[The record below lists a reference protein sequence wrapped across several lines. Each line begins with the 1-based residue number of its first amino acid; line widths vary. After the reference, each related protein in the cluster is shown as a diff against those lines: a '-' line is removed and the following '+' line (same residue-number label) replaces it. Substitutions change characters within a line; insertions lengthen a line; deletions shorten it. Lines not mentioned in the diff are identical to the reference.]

1 MTPVL
6 SVKRVMPMNRL
17 QQLFDLQHFTQ
28 NSKLQSL
35 IDDTLNRYGGKREE
49 LTLDE
54 LELNAAGNPY
64 MQKGNDLN
72 SIYNGDNK

>member
-1 MTPVL
+1 
-6 SVKRVMPMNRL
+6 MNRL

-28 NSKLQSL
+28 NSKLQSI
-35 IDDTLNRYGGKREE
+35 IDDTLSRYGSKREE